1 MCEITFAAKELEES
15 LVLGFDPTV
24 EWKGAEDNIEAYTG
38 RNKRYPM
45 GPSCVFNGI
54 DIPAFRCCS
63 KNGLITAEL
72 LVEMLK

>member
-1 MCEITFAAKELEES
+1 MCEITFAAKELEDS

-45 GPSCVFNGI
+45 DPSCLFN
-54 DIPAFRCCS
+54 
-63 KNGLITAEL
+63 
-72 LVEMLK
+72 